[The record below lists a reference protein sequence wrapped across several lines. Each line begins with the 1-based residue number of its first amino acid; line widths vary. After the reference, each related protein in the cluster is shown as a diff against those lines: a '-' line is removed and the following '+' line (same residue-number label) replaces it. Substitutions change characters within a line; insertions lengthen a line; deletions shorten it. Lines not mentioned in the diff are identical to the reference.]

1 MLFFDISTWDPHDNE
16 KVIEH
21 FRTLR
26 PPAGVTVINQWVDLN
41 GGRSFILYEAESAEV
56 YAEFNIPWSDVC
68 IIDSV
73 PVMESTDFI
82 KFMISKGL

>member
-1 MLFFDISTWDPHDNE
+1 MLFFDISSWEPKDSE

-21 FRTLR
+21 FKKLK
-26 PPAGVTVINQWVDLN
+26 PPAGINIINQWVDLN
-41 GGRSFILYEAESAEV
+41 GGRYFILYEAENEKA
-56 YAEFNIPWSDVC
+56 YAEFNLPWSDIC

-82 KFMISKGL
+82 KLMVEKGL

>member
-1 MLFFDISTWDPHDNE
+1 MLFFDISTWDPQDNE

-21 FRTLR
+21 FKNLR
-26 PPAGVTVINQWVDLN
+26 PPARITIINQWVDLN
-41 GGRSFILYEAESAEV
+41 GGRYFILYEAESNEA

-68 IIDSV
+68 LIDSV

-82 KFMISKGL
+82 KLMISKGL

>member
-1 MLFFDISTWDPHDNE
+1 MLFFDISTWDPQDNE

-21 FRTLR
+21 FKNLK
-26 PPAGVTVINQWVDLN
+26 PPAGINVINQWVDLN
-41 GGRSFILYEAESAEV
+41 GCRYFILYEAESNEA

-68 IIDSV
+68 LIDSV

-82 KFMISKGL
+82 KLMIAKGL

>member
-1 MLFFDISTWDPHDNE
+1 MLFFDISTWDPQDSE

-21 FRTLR
+21 FKNLK
-26 PPAGVTVINQWVDLN
+26 PPAGINVINQWVDLN
-41 GGRSFILYEAESAEV
+41 GGRYFILYEAESNEA

-68 IIDSV
+68 LIESV

-82 KFMISKGL
+82 KLMISKGL

>member
-1 MLFFDISTWDPHDNE
+1 MLFFDISTWDPQDNE

-21 FRTLR
+21 FKNLR
-26 PPAGVTVINQWVDLN
+26 PPAGITIINQWVDLN
-41 GGRSFILYEAESAEV
+41 GGRYFILYEAENNEA

-68 IIDSV
+68 LIDSV

-82 KFMISKGL
+82 KLMISKGL

>member
-1 MLFFDISTWDPHDNE
+1 MLFFDISSWDPHDSE

-21 FRTLR
+21 FKNLR
-26 PPAGVTVINQWVDLN
+26 PPAGINVINQWVDLN
-41 GGRSFILYEAESAEV
+41 GGRYFILYEAESSEA

-68 IIDSV
+68 VIDSV

-82 KFMISKGL
+82 KLMIAKGL